1 MISIRKSFFY
11 YLVKYYNVCKHC
23 GYSGSDWSDSDECP
37 NCGEVNWIE
46 VKIWNQVK
54 LIKKSKK

>member
-37 NCGEVNWIE
+37 NCGEVN
-46 VKIWNQVK
+46 
-54 LIKKSKK
+54 